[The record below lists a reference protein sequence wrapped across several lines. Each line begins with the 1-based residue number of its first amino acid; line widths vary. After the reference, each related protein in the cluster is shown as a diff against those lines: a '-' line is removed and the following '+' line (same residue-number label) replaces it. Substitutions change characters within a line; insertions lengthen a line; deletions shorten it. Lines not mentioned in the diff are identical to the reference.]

1 MKILK
6 FYLLSIAAI
15 FAIFSAGAQSVDD
28 IISKHINAVGG
39 KDVVSKLNSIHIEA
53 TMQVMGNEA
62 PNTVT
67 ILNGKGYKSESDF
80 QGQKIVQC
88 VTDKGGWMVNPMAGA
103 ADPTA
108 MQADELK
115 NFKEQLYIGGPIL
128 NYAAD
133 GYKAELD
140 GQEKVGSVNA
150 YKIKLT
156 SPDGIATNYYIDP
169 TTYYLIK
176 AVRHGN
182 AMGQDVEISVTY
194 SDFKKTDFGYTM
206 ANTVDTD
213 FGGQFQLSATVKK
226 VDINQPVDPKA
237 FDMPAK

>member
-28 IISKHINAVGG
+28 IISKHINAVCG

-108 MQADELK
+108 MQA
-115 NFKEQLYIGGPIL
+115 
-128 NYAAD
+128 
-133 GYKAELD
+133 
-140 GQEKVGSVNA
+140 
-150 YKIKLT
+150 
-156 SPDGIATNYYIDP
+156 
-169 TTYYLIK
+169 
-176 AVRHGN
+176 
-182 AMGQDVEISVTY
+182 
-194 SDFKKTDFGYTM
+194 
-206 ANTVDTD
+206 
-213 FGGQFQLSATVKK
+213 
-226 VDINQPVDPKA
+226 
-237 FDMPAK
+237 